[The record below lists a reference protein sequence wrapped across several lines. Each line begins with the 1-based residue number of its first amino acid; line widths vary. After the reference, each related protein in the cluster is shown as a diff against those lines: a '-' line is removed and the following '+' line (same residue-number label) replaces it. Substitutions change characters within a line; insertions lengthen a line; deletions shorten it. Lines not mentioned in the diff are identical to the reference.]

1 MVSHDVALKN
11 YSNKIIRMYDGK
23 VHSVQVVDED
33 TRMVHYDRLAET
45 VRRIEEGF
53 SDGVNVREGTKDIAG
68 ENEDTTTQDDME
80 SR

>member
-1 MVSHDVALKN
+1 
-11 YSNKIIRMYDGK
+11 
-23 VHSVQVVDED
+23 
-33 TRMVHYDRLAET
+33 MVHYDKLAET